1 MKEERKMISFREK
14 LSISK
19 FRFWG
24 GFIVSILLSLSLY
37 LFFVTCRD
45 FTRLLTFT
53 YNYNFLELNS
63 NELFFYNLFYAILSL
78 LVGLS
83 YFLKIVFDKNKN
95 IYEKRIQFKRKK
107 IVHDQNILTWFFLLW
122 FIRTAGLTAF
132 LYMNLNT
139 DYPIDFYY
147 DLNFY
152 SDYKHLFI
160 LILIVLFLQSW
171 QGLSSTI
178 SNYPKY
184 LIGSFI
190 LISVLAF
197 GFTKINLTNFEN
209 FFKKQHAENPY
220 IKKNIELPK
229 IHFTE
234 SLSLRNKELEIFVSK
249 KGEIYFSGEKRSLS
263 EIKKILLE
271 ANSDAYYYHN
281 FNSFVQLNIDKNTSL
296 KHLYELK
303 KIIAT
308 YTDFKI
314 AYSAYP
320 ENLIYSK
327 TYYQDKSE
335 GIFEGSKVELFE
347 NEIILELTNEN
358 ELLVNY
364 RVYNCQEIA
373 STISNLIIKNKKYRI
388 TIKLK
393 KNALFS
399 DYLKLLSYAREGY
412 FKSVTLLAKEQDID
426 PYFIYYESENI
437 LNFNT
442 VDIDD
447 AEIINKLKIQLLN
460 FEDE

>member
-132 LYMNLNT
+132 LYMNFNT

-197 GFTKINLTNFEN
+197 GFTKINLTNFEF

-271 ANSDAYYYHN
+271 ANSDAYYYNN

-335 GIFEGSKVELFE
+335 GIFEGSKVGLFE

-412 FKSVTLLAKEQDID
+412 FKAVTLLAKEQDID
-426 PYFIYYESENI
+426 PYFINYESENI
-437 LNFNT
+437 LNFKT

-447 AEIINKLKIQLLN
+447 AEIIDKLKIQLLN

>member
-132 LYMNLNT
+132 LYMNFNT

-320 ENLIYSK
+320 ENLIHSK

-335 GIFEGSKVELFE
+335 GIFEGSKVGLFE

-412 FKSVTLLAKEQDID
+412 FKAVTLLAKEQDID
-426 PYFIYYESENI
+426 PYFINYESANI
-437 LNFNT
+437 LNFKT

-447 AEIINKLKIQLLN
+447 AEIIDKLKIQLLN
-460 FEDE
+460 FEEE

>member
-1 MKEERKMISFREK
+1 MKEERKKISFREK

-19 FRFWG
+19 FRLWG

-53 YNYNFLELNS
+53 SNYNFLELNS

-107 IVHDQNILTWFFLLW
+107 IVHDQNILTWFFLFW

-132 LYMNLNT
+132 LYMNFNT
-139 DYPIDFYY
+139 DYPIDFYN

-160 LILIVLFLQSW
+160 LILLILFLQSW
-171 QGLSSTI
+171 QGLGLTI
-178 SNYPKY
+178 SNYSKY

-197 GFTKINLTNFEN
+197 GFTKINLINFESYFN
-209 FFKKQHAENPY
+209 KQHAQNQY
-220 IKKNIELPK
+220 IKENIELPK

-234 SLSLRNKELEIFVSK
+234 PLSLRNKELEIFVSK

-281 FNSFVQLNIDKNTSL
+281 FNSFVQLNIDENTSL

-320 ENLIYSK
+320 ENLIHSK

-335 GIFEGSKVELFE
+335 GVFEGSKVGLFE

-358 ELLVNY
+358 QLLVNN

-373 STISNLIIKNKKYRI
+373 STISNLILKNKKYRI

-412 FKSVTLLAKEQDID
+412 FKTVTLLAKEQDID

-437 LNFNT
+437 LNFKT

-447 AEIINKLKIQLLN
+447 AEIIDKLKIQLLN

>member
-132 LYMNLNT
+132 LYMNFNT

-358 ELLVNY
+358 ELLVNN

-373 STISNLIIKNKKYRI
+373 STISYLILKNKKYRI

-412 FKSVTLLAKEQDID
+412 FKSVTLLAKKQDID